1 MLFYFLITKEKVK
14 FNYSFSK
21 YTVNPYGEKDQL
33 IVHLNFAI
41 NGWAKRSKKREAKL
55 RVKNENLEYFDAK
68 LRFALFASLRSA
80 IFSEI
85 QVDN

>member
-41 NGWAKRSKKREAKL
+41 NG
-55 RVKNENLEYFDAK
+55 
-68 LRFALFASLRSA
+68 
-80 IFSEI
+80 
-85 QVDN
+85 